1 MYRLYIPQAKSLETS
16 LQSVDRVHRYADLI
30 KDHVTT
36 PVTVFD
42 EPYPVYVL
50 KKIASDDRNTYQGL
64 HDIVEILKDTA
75 YIACAGMTSSNRNG
89 TVYKTSGCT
98 FTSSET
104 KDIYLMVAELNRR
117 ATSHQDILPHLQDL
131 QEQWLDSYNHLTKRQ
146 IILKAQEKRISLL
159 GKDHA
164 SYDGDMKRWLNYKLK
179 VESATSAHN
188 ALTNNFR
195 QMLYKERR
203 LRLDME
209 ELEEELCQLL
219 SLNIEIRLQKT
230 LENMAKTIDLVD
242 LDCSNTRYQVVK
254 SRIQGVNVRDI
265 VESLLRNCSMEY
277 EYPNIQEF
285 IQTTGFS
292 EPLPSGE
299 MISLSR
305 HRKVRMDDKEFL
317 TSFQGNFGEGTCE

>member
-1 MYRLYIPQAKSLETS
+1 
-16 LQSVDRVHRYADLI
+16 
-30 KDHVTT
+30 
-36 PVTVFD
+36 
-42 EPYPVYVL
+42 
-50 KKIASDDRNTYQGL
+50 
-64 HDIVEILKDTA
+64 
-75 YIACAGMTSSNRNG
+75 MTSSNRNG

-179 VESATSAHN
+179 VESAISAHN
-188 ALTNNFR
+188 TTTKNF
-195 QMLYKERR
+195 QEMLYKERR
-203 LRLDME
+203 LRLDLE
-209 ELEEELCQLL
+209 ELEQELRQLL
-219 SLNIEIRLQKT
+219 SVNIEIRLQKT

-242 LDCSNTRYQVVK
+242 LDCSNIRYQVVK
-254 SRIQGVNVRDI
+254 SRIQSVNARDI
-265 VESLLRNCSMEY
+265 VDSLLRNCCMEY

-292 EPLPSGE
+292 EPLPGGE
-299 MISLSR
+299 MICLSR
-305 HRKVRMDDKEFL
+305 HRKVRMGDKEFL
-317 TSFQGNFGEGTCE
+317 TSFPRNFGDDTSVGMDRNTNNGCYLKAVWSKPSSGPGFLKLKRDHIFKQKLTAMNGEVAFGWSRKGRIGQKSWGFYDSRLVTRVV